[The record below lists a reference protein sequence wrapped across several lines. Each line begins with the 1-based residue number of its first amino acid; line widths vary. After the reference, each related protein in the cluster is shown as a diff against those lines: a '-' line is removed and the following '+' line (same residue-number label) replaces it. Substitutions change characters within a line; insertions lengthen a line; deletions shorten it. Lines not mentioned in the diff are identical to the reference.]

1 MTAHWF
7 PHLDGF
13 WEKGGGCRSEASGG
27 TAKHSSSLFRFGDD
41 VCDKELE
48 GCGDGGLGGLYKD
61 AAPKDMAFLPLHAD
75 TLSRRGLQSWKN
87 AFTRPSALS
96 FPFVSWRK
104 KKKKNHNN
112 INTKRKKKV
121 WLCSRSLSLA
131 VDLEV
136 GGRASRSTALISCPK
151 PSVLA
156 NEKRERDH
164 RIRFHC
170 GRTTRSSWLRDSWYL
185 ELGRGPSNIMLFTA
199 QPGIRSVQSDRLD
212 SSCSSM
218 KGSSDYFLSSS
229 NLISRLVGSVLKEIL
244 DRDRRNAV
252 QFPFTEFFMR
262 VIFFFRLCFLT

>member
-1 MTAHWF
+1 MWGR
-7 PHLDGF
+7 GF
-13 WEKGGGCRSEASGG
+13 GGLVQGCGSKRYGF
-27 TAKHSSSLFRFGDD
+27 SSSACGHTQSQRFA
-41 VCDKELE
+41 ELE
-48 GCGDGGLGGLYKD
+48 EC
-61 AAPKDMAFLPLHAD
+61 FHTSQR
-75 TLSRRGLQSWKN
+75 TL
-87 AFTRPSALS
+87 
-96 FPFVSWRK
+96 FPFCLVE

>member
-7 PHLDGF
+7 PHLDKF

-104 KKKKNHNN
+104 KKEKKNHNN
-112 INTKRKKKV
+112 INTKRKKKG
-121 WLCSRSLSLA
+121 LALFPLSLS
-131 VDLEV
+131 
-136 GGRASRSTALISCPK
+136 GCRPWGRGESESLYSSYFLPQTSSACQWK
-151 PSVLA
+151 
-156 NEKRERDH
+156 ERER
-164 RIRFHC
+164 
-170 GRTTRSSWLRDSWYL
+170 
-185 ELGRGPSNIMLFTA
+185 PSNPIPLWTDNTIILT
-199 QPGIRSVQSDRLD
+199 QGL
-212 SSCSSM
+212 
-218 KGSSDYFLSSS
+218 
-229 NLISRLVGSVLKEIL
+229 LI
-244 DRDRRNAV
+244 
-252 QFPFTEFFMR
+252 PR
-262 VIFFFRLCFLT
+262 VR